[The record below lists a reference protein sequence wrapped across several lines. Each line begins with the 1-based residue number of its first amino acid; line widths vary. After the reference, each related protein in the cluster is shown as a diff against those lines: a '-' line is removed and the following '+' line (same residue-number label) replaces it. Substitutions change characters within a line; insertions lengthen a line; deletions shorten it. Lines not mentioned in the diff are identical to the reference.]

1 MKNVIVFGGGSG
13 LSCLLSGLKLFPL
26 EVTTVIA
33 VSDDGSSTGVLKKEF
48 DIPAVGDIGKVLLS
62 MANVDEDLVKLLGYR
77 FQNEGSTLYN
87 HPIRNILLTALIDL
101 KGSLTEATKY
111 MCSMLKIKGEVL
123 PLTEERAELVGR
135 NEANGEEFFGE
146 MSVSQNI
153 KNIST
158 LSYDRDIHVGNRVK
172 KAIAKADLIIMSP
185 GSLYTSILPHLIAKD
200 IVKAIQKT
208 DAPIMY
214 VSNLVTQ
221 PGETD
226 GYNVSDHL
234 KVLNSYLGKRK
245 IDVVVANNGTIDPK
259 VAQRYLKTE
268 NKTLVELDRENVEAL
283 DARIIEGDIF
293 CIEDDRIRHK
303 ALNTAYRIFAYLM
316 EKE

>member
-1 MKNVIVFGGGSG
+1 MKKVIVFGGGSG

-77 FQNEGSTLYN
+77 FQNAGSTLNN
-87 HPIRNILLTALIDL
+87 HPIRNILLTALIDQ

-111 MCSMLKIKGEVL
+111 MCKMLNIKGEVL

-135 NEANGEEFFGE
+135 NTNGEEFFGE
-146 MSVSQNI
+146 VSVSQNI

-158 LSYDRDIHVGNRVK
+158 LSYDRDIHVGNKVK
-172 KAIAKADLIIMSP
+172 KAIAEADLIIMSP

-200 IVKAIQKT
+200 IVRAIQKSE
-208 DAPIMY
+208 APIMY

-226 GYNVSDHL
+226 GYNVSDHVR
-234 KVLNSYLGKRK
+234 VLNDHLGKRK
-245 IDVVVANNGTIDPK
+245 IDVVVANSGTVDPE
-259 VAQRYLKTE
+259 VAQRYLETE
-268 NKTLVELDRENVEAL
+268 NKTLVELDRENVAAL

-293 CIEDDRIRHK
+293 CIDDDRIRHK

-316 EKE
+316 EEE